1 VISHGHCSDFFK
13 FEQIFV
19 KDFNPKLGVRWVRWI
34 WMSWTEHAWEV
45 GNSKRIII
53 RVCTFCGIRRSLPYD
68 FTILFP
74 RCDNEIL
81 LVEAPLTS
89 TST

>member
-53 RVCTFCGIRRSLPYD
+53 RVA
-68 FTILFP
+68 LF
-74 RCDNEIL
+74 
-81 LVEAPLTS
+81 VELGDLCLMTS
-89 TST
+89 QFFFLDVITRFS